1 MMRTCSLA
9 ALLVTGAALFA
20 APAYAQATPGG
31 LAVVDSDGS
40 LGANYNVLRV
50 RHVKTGLYRVKFNQ
64 PTGTCAATATIG
76 GDTKTTV
83 PGYIV
88 VRRDQD
94 VVGVHTFAAATLVPH
109 DFKFNLTLLCPP
121 A

>member
-1 MMRTCSLA
+1 MQTCSLA
-9 ALLVTGAALFA
+9 ALLITGAALFA
-20 APAYAQATPGG
+20 APAYAQTTPGG

-40 LGANYNVLRV
+40 LGANYNVLHV
-50 RHVKTGLYRVKFNQ
+50 RHVRTGLYRVRFNQ
-64 PTGTCAATATIG
+64 PTGSCAATATIG

-109 DFKFNLTLLCPP
+109 DFKFNLTLACPP